1 MVNTRTL
8 SESLRLGA
16 GGEPYAHKLLRE
28 MLAVESALAQAQG
41 RAGLIPSQVARIIS
55 EVCEALSSDLMRL
68 DPDQCENDSLLAGN
82 IAIPFV
88 KKLTAQVAQA
98 NAEAAKHVHFGATSQ
113 DILDTAA
120 VLVWQQDI
128 LRLEGLLKDAMHHA
142 AALARA
148 HRDTPMMGRTWMQQ
162 ALPMTFGLKAAGW
175 LDALMRHAQRLDAAR
190 EEIRV
195 VQFGGATGSLASL
208 GKEGLKVSHALAEIL
223 ALREPSLPWFGHRDR
238 VFALASVLVGL
249 TGSLGKIAKDVSLMS
264 QTEVAEC
271 REGVAPGKGGSST
284 MPHKRNPVHC
294 AAILTQA
301 TFLPGLL
308 GVLASALP
316 QEHERA
322 LGGWQAE
329 WQAMPQIL
337 QGTEKALQQSA
348 ALLAGLEVLPQAMRA
363 NIDVSQGLVM
373 AESVAFG
380 LAPQIGKAA
389 AHALLERLSRQ
400 AVDCGQTLGE
410 ALMNDPEASRLAT
423 REQFS
428 AWLSPLA
435 YLGASGDFVDRVL
448 DAYDRRGADVS

>member
-1 MVNTRTL
+1 MVNTPILPKRQ
-8 SESLRLGA
+8 SEPFGDETYAHRLLRQMLRVEAALARAEGQLRLIPA
-16 GGEPYAHKLLRE
+16 G
-28 MLAVESALAQAQG
+28 SAQTIAQ
-41 RAGLIPSQVARIIS
+41 
-55 EVCEALSSDLMRL
+55 VCEALSGQLGRL
-68 DPDQCENDSLLAGN
+68 EPDQLENDSLLAGN

-88 KKLTAQVAQA
+88 KKLTAQVAQV

-120 VLVWQQDI
+120 LLVWQQDI
-128 LRLEGLLKDAMHHA
+128 LRLGGLLKDAMHHA
-142 AALARA
+142 ATLVRA
-148 HRDTPMMGRTWMQQ
+148 HRDTPMMGRTWMQH

-175 LDALMRHAQRLDAAR
+175 LDVLMRHAQRLEGVR
-190 EEIRV
+190 EEMRV
-195 VQFGGATGSLASL
+195 LQFGGATGSLASL

-223 ALREPSLPWFGHRDR
+223 VLREPSLPWFGHRDR
-238 VFALASVLVGL
+238 IFTLASVLVGL
-249 TGSLGKIAKDVSLMS
+249 TGSLGKIAKDVSLMA

-271 REGVAPGKGGSST
+271 REGEAPGKGGSST

-337 QGTEKALQQSA
+337 QGTERALQQSV
-348 ALLAGLEVLPQAMRA
+348 ALLAGLEVRPQAMRA

-380 LAPQIGKAA
+380 LAPQIGKAV

-400 AVDCGQTLGE
+400 AVDRGQTLDE

-428 AWLSPLA
+428 SWLSPIA
-435 YLGASGDFVDRVL
+435 YLGASGEFVDRVL
-448 DAYDRRGADVS
+448 DAYDRMG